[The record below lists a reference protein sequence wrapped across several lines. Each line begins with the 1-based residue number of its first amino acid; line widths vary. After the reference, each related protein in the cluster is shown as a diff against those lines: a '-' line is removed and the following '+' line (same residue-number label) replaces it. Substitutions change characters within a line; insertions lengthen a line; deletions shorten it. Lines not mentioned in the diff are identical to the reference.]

1 LKVALNK
8 YVTAQGLQG
17 TYGDT
22 ANPVNRLANIVSRA
36 WTDADGD
43 YVPDCDLTNVLA
55 QDLRAAGGDF
65 CGVVS
70 DTNFGKETLS
80 LAYDP
85 ETLNGWGT
93 RPFQWEFSTSVQH
106 QIVPRLS
113 VDVGFFRRWYGNFG
127 VTDNLALSP
136 SDFSTFGIAIPA
148 DSRLPAAGSSVSGFR
163 DVNPDKAALAQNN
176 YFTLARNYGKQT
188 EHWNGVDLTI
198 NARIR
203 AGMTLQGGLSTGR
216 RVTDNCDIVDDVPE
230 AALLGAPYCRQVENF
245 LTDGKLVWTYAI
257 PKVDVSVSG
266 LFISRPGPAISA
278 NRVVPNAEIAQSLGR
293 NLSNNAPNATV
304 NMVYPGTLFG
314 DRRNQLDLRFTK
326 PVRIGATR
334 LGVNFE
340 LYNAFNTNAVLTEN
354 PTYTNASMSG
364 WRVPTSIV
372 PPRFVKFSVQMDF

>member
-1 LKVALNK
+1 
-8 YVTAQGLQG
+8 
-17 TYGDT
+17 
-22 ANPVNRLANIVSRA
+22 
-36 WTDADGD
+36 
-43 YVPDCDLTNVLA
+43 
-55 QDLRAAGGDF
+55 
-65 CGVVS
+65 
-70 DTNFGKETLS
+70 
-80 LAYDP
+80 
-85 ETLNGWGT
+85 
-93 RPFQWEFSTSVQH
+93 VQH